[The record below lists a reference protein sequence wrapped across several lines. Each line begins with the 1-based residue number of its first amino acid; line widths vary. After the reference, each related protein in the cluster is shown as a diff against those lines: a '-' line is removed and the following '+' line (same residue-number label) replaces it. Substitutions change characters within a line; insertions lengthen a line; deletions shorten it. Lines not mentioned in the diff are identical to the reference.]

1 MLKNAK
7 TNGYILLTKKSKWH
21 KIVDFCLKI
30 CHHTNKESFMTHEER
45 LEVYRQATEL
55 WGVVAQYDQ
64 AVEEMG
70 ELIVAINK
78 FKRKVLYKEYKGD
91 NSIIE
96 NLVEEI
102 ADVSICM
109 EQMRDFYKDYGVE
122 QVIEKKMEKFKGQI
136 EAMKKQNNE

>member
-1 MLKNAK
+1 
-7 TNGYILLTKKSKWH
+7 
-21 KIVDFCLKI
+21 
-30 CHHTNKESFMTHEER
+30 MTHEER

-55 WGVVAQYDQ
+55 WGLVAQYDQ
-64 AVEEMG
+64 CVEEMG

-136 EAMKKQNNE
+136 EAMKKQKRWKRILQEKKSSVFMGDFFMKTRIIN

>member
-1 MLKNAK
+1 MEKGFENLK
-7 TNGYILLTKKSKWH
+7 
-21 KIVDFCLKI
+21 
-30 CHHTNKESFMTHEER
+30 THIENIGKFG
-45 LEVYRQATEL
+45 LP
-55 WGVVAQYDQ
+55 VV
-64 AVEEMG
+64 
-70 ELIVAINK
+70 VAINK

-136 EAMKKQNNE
+136 EAMKKQKR